1 MFQKGSEIEVKIEK
15 SVFEGKSI
23 ARVNGFVLFVRNV
36 VPGDVVKVK
45 ITKVKKSYAEAEL
58 VEIIQESNLRVKPR
72 CKFFGICG
80 GCKWQNLD

>member
-36 VPGDVVKVK
+36 VPG
-45 ITKVKKSYAEAEL
+45 
-58 VEIIQESNLRVKPR
+58 
-72 CKFFGICG
+72 
-80 GCKWQNLD
+80 

>member
-36 VPGDVVKVK
+36 VPGDVVKVRD
-45 ITKVKKSYAEAEL
+45 KVY
-58 VEIIQESNLRVKPR
+58 
-72 CKFFGICG
+72 F
-80 GCKWQNLD
+80 QNLYQMLCRGFQCKLSL